1 MVSINGKFK
10 DINKAALN
18 ALGYTKEQLIG
29 KPMETIYAPES
40 QAKMKLLFEKWKKS
54 EKLIDE
60 EITIITRS
68 GKKRAVLLSAEMIK
82 SESGEVLHSLSVQKD
97 ITERKRI
104 EEKLKRSQRELQD
117 LSAHLQNIRE
127 EDRAHIAREIHDD
140 LGQSLTALKMN
151 LSLLEEDLIQYV
163 EKPKRSTIKNN
174 LRYMGEILDE
184 TVSKVRQLIT
194 ELRPEILDT
203 LGILD
208 ALEWQLEEFQKRFGI
223 LVKFSCNITELNLT
237 KERSLAVF
245 RVFQEALT
253 NIIRHAKATKV
264 DIKITKQ
271 RDQLLIIIKDNGIG
285 FSYKRPDVNNNF
297 GIIGM
302 RERTS
307 FCQGKL
313 EINSRKGIGTTV
325 LIQIPIWTKP

>member
-1 MVSINGKFK
+1 
-10 DINKAALN
+10 
-18 ALGYTKEQLIG
+18 
-29 KPMETIYAPES
+29 
-40 QAKMKLLFEKWKKS
+40 
-54 EKLIDE
+54 
-60 EITIITRS
+60 
-68 GKKRAVLLSAEMIK
+68 
-82 SESGEVLHSLSVQKD
+82 
-97 ITERKRI
+97 
-104 EEKLKRSQRELQD
+104 
-117 LSAHLQNIRE
+117 
-127 EDRAHIAREIHDD
+127 
-140 LGQSLTALKMN
+140 
-151 LSLLEEDLIQYV
+151 
-163 EKPKRSTIKNN
+163 
-174 LRYMGEILDE
+174 MGEILDE